1 MLFENCSSPPT
12 SEQLAE
18 VRRKS
23 DLRLNCLKPLQTSPV
38 QDMLV
43 ELISEQLLNQE
54 NVEDGCEYCE
64 ITLTLP
70 VSMQPPENQ
79 IGFCTMDGYPDI
91 PVTYSDGTVIT
102 LKPMWI
108 QIHQS
113 ELEYRLMIADGDS
126 TSW

>member
-1 MLFENCSSPPT
+1 MSFENGFTPSTP
-12 SEQLAE
+12 EQLAE
-18 VRRKS
+18 VRRKA
-23 DLRLNCLKPLQTSPV
+23 DLRLNCLQHLQTPAV
-38 QDMLV
+38 QNLLV

-54 NVEDGCEYCE
+54 NVEDDCEYCE

-113 ELEYRLMIADGDS
+113 EVEYRLMIADGDS